1 MRVRGSSVVF
11 SLGYTQPYLPGRRF
25 GIDVAGLRPVVCL
38 VLFSR
43 MNLLLQN
50 RHQGASNRTP
60 RQINRSLILNLLR
73 RQQPISRADL
83 ARVSGLQR
91 STVSLIV
98 EELIEDR
105 LVLEGSLG
113 RLPRGRR
120 PTFLQLNPQRAILA
134 LDIHPEQITL
144 AVSDLGGK
152 ILAQKL
158 IDIPKASGSVVAI
171 VSAVK
176 KMLAEHK
183 EKTFDGIGVC
193 LPGRTDPV
201 LDQPIFA
208 PNLHFPVKDIGK
220 RIEKATG
227 LHVEMDNVANACVL
241 AELWFSEKDSTA
253 DLVVVNVSEGIGTG
267 ILANGQL
274 VRGDHGMAGEF
285 GHVQLEPNGPMCG
298 CGNHGCWETLA
309 SNRAALREYSES
321 RPTNGVTF
329 SGMLSAAQAGEKA
342 AVHALERMASNLG
355 RGLRVI
361 VAALAPQE
369 IVIVG
374 DITTAWHRVGPAI
387 ETEMR
392 RNALKT
398 TTSLRPAYDGN
409 TARLR
414 GAVALVLSA
423 GTVA

>member
-1 MRVRGSSVVF
+1 MNAH
-11 SLGYTQPYLPGRRF
+11 LQP
-25 GIDVAGLRPVVCL
+25 
-38 VLFSR
+38 
-43 MNLLLQN
+43 

-98 EELIEDR
+98 EELIADR

-152 ILAQKL
+152 ILTQKL
-158 IDIPKASGSVVAI
+158 IDIPSSAGAVSAI
-171 VSAVK
+171 VTAVK
-176 KMLAEHK
+176 RMIAEHK
-183 EKTFDGIGVC
+183 EKSFDGIGVC
-193 LPGRTDPV
+193 LPGRTDPA

-208 PNLHFPVKDIGK
+208 PNLQFPIKDIG
-220 RIEKATG
+220 RRLAKATG
-227 LHVEMDNVANACVL
+227 LHAEMDNVANACVL
-241 AELWFSEKDSTA
+241 AELWFGEKDSTA

-285 GHVQLEPNGPMCG
+285 GHVQLEPNGPLCG

-309 SNRAALREYSES
+309 SNRAALRGYIES
-321 RPTNGVTF
+321 RGGNGVTF
-329 SGMLSAAQAGEKA
+329 GAMLAAAQAGDKTATQSIEK
-342 AVHALERMASNLG
+342 MATNVG
-355 RGLRVI
+355 RGLRVVI
-361 VAALAPQE
+361 AALAPKE

-374 DITTAWHRVGPAI
+374 DITTAWHRVGPLI
-387 ETEMR
+387 EAEMR
-392 RNALKT
+392 RNALRRT
-398 TTSLRPAYDGN
+398 TVLRPAYDGN
-409 TARLR
+409 LARLR

-423 GTVA
+423 GTVR

>member
-1 MRVRGSSVVF
+1 MN
-11 SLGYTQPYLPGRRF
+11 QPDQP
-25 GIDVAGLRPVVCL
+25 
-38 VLFSR
+38 
-43 MNLLLQN
+43 

-98 EELIEDR
+98 EELIADR
-105 LVLEGSLG
+105 LVLEGPLG

-120 PTFLQLNPQRAILA
+120 PTFLHLNPQRAILA

-144 AVSDLGGK
+144 AVSDLSGK
-152 ILAQKL
+152 ILSQKL
-158 IDIPKASGSVVAI
+158 IDIPSTSGSVGAI

-176 KMLAEHK
+176 RMVAEHK

-208 PNLHFPVKDIGK
+208 PNLQFPVKDIGK
-220 RIEKATG
+220 RIHKATG

-241 AELWFSEKDSTA
+241 AELWFGEKDSAT

-267 ILANGQL
+267 ILANGKL

-285 GHVQLEPNGPMCG
+285 GHVQLEPSGPLCG

-309 SNRAALREYSES
+309 SNRAALREYSQS
-321 RPTNGVTF
+321 RSSNGLTF
-329 SGMLSAAQAGEKA
+329 SVLLAAAHGGEKP
-342 AVHALERMASNLG
+342 AVTALERMATNLG

-361 VAALAPQE
+361 VAALAPNE

-392 RNALKT
+392 RHALRKT
-398 TTSLRPAYDGN
+398 TVLRPAYDGN
-409 TARLR
+409 AARLR

-423 GTVA
+423 GTVK